1 MKHYDIKQK
10 KGRSKMTRIVHFAAA
25 PLLYS
30 KLFKLLYQVP
40 EGIFMRRIPVSKGLG
55 IGEET
60 VIQRQKECRQIFRC
74 NRANLCAHDTLTD
87 GITAASVDVE
97 RFFHGSACF
106 FAGSAQSQY
115 GQLLDRAI
123 RRTSGKMTFWQK
135 RRVFATFP

>member
-1 MKHYDIKQK
+1 
-10 KGRSKMTRIVHFAAA
+10 MTRIVHFAAA

-60 VIQRQKECRQIFRC
+60 VIQCQKECRQILRC
-74 NRANLCAHDTLTD
+74 NSANLCAYDTLTD

-97 RFFHGSACF
+97 RFFHGSDCF
-106 FAGSAQSQY
+106 LPDPRNPSMASCWTVQLD
-115 GQLLDRAI
+115 GQPEKWHLGKRVVSLPLSRSTVAI
-123 RRTSGKMTFWQK
+123 RTN
-135 RRVFATFP
+135 VP